1 MKAIVLDTNFLVY
14 CVKFR
19 IDLFSEIQR
28 ICNFKYKICILDS
41 TIKELEKIKPKELS
55 LIKKYIEKIEV
66 INAKKENVDEEL
78 IDLSKKDCIIAT
90 QDLALKKQLKEAVI
104 IIRQKRY
111 LELKNH

>member
-41 TIKELEKIKPKELS
+41 TIKEL
-55 LIKKYIEKIEV
+55 EKIEV